1 MPSNNGE
8 LPEMKILRSLR
19 TACFVA
25 VLAGPLF
32 AADGELVILD
42 WAGYDDPEF
51 VRPYI
56 EMHGAAP
63 TYSLFGEEEEAF
75 NKLRSGFGA
84 DVSHPCSQSV
94 SKWKDA
100 GVIEPIDPARIERW
114 GEVNEVMK
122 EAFKFDGD
130 YYLLPADWGTTAV
143 TYRSDLVDEADV
155 ASLQVFLDPKFQG
168 RTSIADN
175 VDDAYALALLA
186 TGVADWTKAT
196 MEDVEKASEWLRM
209 AHRNIRTYWADGAE
223 LSSLM
228 ASGEVLVSWAWNET
242 PTTMSADGHEVR
254 ANRETVEGSSSWFCG
269 YVNVANG
276 PNSEDR
282 VYDFFNAWL
291 DPGTATYIVT
301 EWGYGH
307 GNQAAMDALGVEAL
321 DAVGLG
327 EVSVPVLA
335 QVPIDHE
342 IRDAM
347 IKEFEL
353 IKAGF

>member
-1 MPSNNGE
+1 MNN
-8 LPEMKILRSLR
+8 IRSLC
-19 TACFVA
+19 AAGLVA
-25 VLAGPLF
+25 LLAGPAL
-32 AADGELVILD
+32 AADDELVILD

-56 EMHGAAP
+56 EMHGDAP

-75 NKLRSGFGA
+75 NKLRAGFGA

-94 SKWKDA
+94 SKWRDA
-100 GVIEPIDPARIERW
+100 GIIEPIDPTRIDRW
-114 GEVNEVMK
+114 DEVNGVMK
-122 EAFKFDGD
+122 EAFRFDGE
-130 YYLLPADWGTTAV
+130 YFLLPADWGTTAV

-155 ASLQVFLDPKFQG
+155 ASLQVFVDPKFQG

-186 TGVADWTKAT
+186 VGITDWTTAT
-196 MEDVEKASEWLRM
+196 MEDVERASAWLRE
-209 AHRNIRTYWADGAE
+209 AHRNVRTYWADGAE

-228 ASGEVLVSWAWNET
+228 AGGEVLVSWAWNET
-242 PTTMSADGHEVR
+242 PTTMAAEGHAVK

-276 PNSEDR
+276 PNSEDK
-282 VYDFFNAWL
+282 VYDFFNAWM
-291 DPGTATYIVT
+291 DPGTAEYIVT
-301 EWGYGH
+301 AWGYGH
-307 GNQAAMDALGVEAL
+307 GNQAAMDALGVAAL
-321 DAVGLG
+321 DEVGLG
-327 EVSVPVLA
+327 EVGVPVLA
-335 QVPIDHE
+335 QVPISHD